1 MDMKLFGKSHT
12 APTEGY
18 PVIKAD
24 DDWRRQLT
32 PEQFAVMF
40 EHATERPGSS
50 PLLRE
55 KRPGVF
61 TCAACGTPAYDMATK
76 FESGT
81 GWPSFNAPIEGATA
95 TQTDRSY
102 FMVRTEVH
110 CATCGAHQGHVF
122 DDGPAPTGLRYCING
137 AALTFKPKE

>member
-1 MDMKLFGKSHT
+1 MKLFGKSHT

-81 GWPSFNAPIEGATA
+81 GWPSFNAPIEGGTA

-110 CATCGAHQGHVF
+110 CAACGAHQGHVF

-137 AALTFKPKE
+137 AALAFKPKE

>member
-1 MDMKLFGKSHT
+1 MKLFGKSHT

-61 TCAACGTPAYDMATK
+61 TCAACGTPAYDIATK

-110 CATCGAHQGHVF
+110 CAKCGAHQGHVF
-122 DDGPAPTGLRYCING
+122 DDGPAPAGQRYCING
-137 AALTFKPKE
+137 AALAFKPKE